1 MSLAVL
7 ELNDQALLIHTEQ
20 GQSISEPG
28 FAQLTSKGIETGE
41 VARSI
46 AWRSPQSSFN
56 QYWRQLNQLP
66 LPSNQRWARHNAD
79 IAFAQIEQLLNATAA
94 PEKLILSVPGSFSD
108 EQMSLVTGLI
118 DASSSQLYAV
128 IDSALAAGLDCQNQ
142 TWIVELQL
150 HQTVVSLIQP
160 QDKGT
165 QGSIEV
171 VQQELIPDL
180 GIMTIYNSVAR
191 HISNSLVTEYRYD
204 PLHNSEGEQTIYDQI
219 PTWLSTLTV
228 KPEVTISISS
238 PKGEL
243 PLVLRKHK
251 IEELIEGRLAKLTD
265 ILESTEKN
273 DVVFTHSGA
282 IIGRLVSRFATA
294 RLLSADQGCR
304 NCFSVQQEIALESE
318 QLHRIRSLKTG
329 LLSDKITINQTHQSG
344 YATHLLYNNQA
355 WPLATAI
362 SIYLKNDQLSFKSGA
377 DKDATLAL
385 MITDS
390 ELGVLYQQPGNEV
403 LLPKSS
409 QPGGSIVIAGHKVKL
424 IEVNNG

>member
-251 IEELIEGRLAKLTD
+251 IEELIESRLAKLTE
-265 ILESTEKN
+265 ILESTEKH

-329 LLSDKITINQTHQSG
+329 LLSDKITINQTHQSA

>member
-251 IEELIEGRLAKLTD
+251 IEELIEGRLAKLTE

>member
-118 DASSSQLYAV
+118 DASSSQLHAV
-128 IDSALAAGLDCQNQ
+128 IDSALAAGLHCQNQ

-191 HISNSLVTEYRYD
+191 HVSNSLVTEYRYD

-251 IEELIEGRLAKLTD
+251 IEELIESRLAKLTE
-265 ILESTEKN
+265 ILESTEKH
-273 DVVFTHSGA
+273 DVVFTNSGA

-329 LLSDKITINQTHQSG
+329 LLLDKITINQTHQSG

-390 ELGVLYQQPGNEV
+390 ELGVLYQQPGYEV
-403 LLPKSS
+403 LLPRSS

>member
-191 HISNSLVTEYRYD
+191 HVSNSLVTEYRYD

-251 IEELIEGRLAKLTD
+251 IEELIESRLAKLTE
-265 ILESTEKN
+265 ILESTEKH

-403 LLPKSS
+403 LLPRSS

-424 IEVNNG
+424 IEVKNG

>member
-128 IDSALAAGLDCQNQ
+128 IDSALAAGLHCQNQ

-191 HISNSLVTEYRYD
+191 HVSNSLVTEYRYD

-251 IEELIEGRLAKLTD
+251 IEELIESRLAKLTE
-265 ILESTEKN
+265 ILESTEKH

-403 LLPKSS
+403 LLPRSS

>member
-118 DASSSQLYAV
+118 DASSSQLHAV

-191 HISNSLVTEYRYD
+191 HVSNSLVSEYRYD

-251 IEELIEGRLAKLTD
+251 IEELIESRLAKLTE
-265 ILESTEKN
+265 ILESTEKH

>member
-118 DASSSQLYAV
+118 DASSSQLHAV

-191 HISNSLVTEYRYD
+191 HISNSLVTDYRYD

-251 IEELIEGRLAKLTD
+251 IEELIESRLAKLTE
-265 ILESTEKN
+265 ILESTEKH

>member
-191 HISNSLVTEYRYD
+191 HISNSLVTDYRYD

-251 IEELIEGRLAKLTD
+251 IEELIESRLAKLTE

>member
-191 HISNSLVTEYRYD
+191 HISNSLVTDYRYD

-251 IEELIEGRLAKLTD
+251 IEELIEGRLAKLTE

-304 NCFSVQQEIALESE
+304 NCFSVQQEIALDSE

-329 LLSDKITINQTHQSG
+329 LLLDKITINQTHQSG

-385 MITDS
+385 MISDS

-424 IEVNNG
+424 IEVNHG

>member
-118 DASSSQLYAV
+118 DASSSQLHAV
-128 IDSALAAGLDCQNQ
+128 IDSALAAGLHCQNQ

-191 HISNSLVTEYRYD
+191 HVSNSLVTEYRYD

-251 IEELIEGRLAKLTD
+251 IEELIESRLAKLTE
-265 ILESTEKN
+265 ILESTEKH

-403 LLPKSS
+403 LLPRSS

>member
-191 HISNSLVTEYRYD
+191 HISNSLVTDYRYD

-251 IEELIEGRLAKLTD
+251 IEELIEGRLAKLTE

-329 LLSDKITINQTHQSG
+329 LLLDKITINQTHQSG

-424 IEVNNG
+424 IEVTNG

>member
-41 VARSI
+41 AARSI

-191 HISNSLVTEYRYD
+191 HVSNSLVSEYRYD

-251 IEELIEGRLAKLTD
+251 IEELIESRLAKLTE
-265 ILESTEKN
+265 ILESTEKH

-403 LLPKSS
+403 LLPRSS

>member
-118 DASSSQLYAV
+118 DASSSQLHAV
-128 IDSALAAGLDCQNQ
+128 IDSALAAGLHCQNQ

-191 HISNSLVTEYRYD
+191 HVSNSLVTEYRYD

-251 IEELIEGRLAKLTD
+251 IEELIESRLAKLTE
-265 ILESTEKN
+265 ILESTEKH

-424 IEVNNG
+424 IEVTNG

>member
-191 HISNSLVTEYRYD
+191 HISNSLVTDYRYD

-251 IEELIEGRLAKLTD
+251 IEELIESRLAKLTE
-265 ILESTEKN
+265 ILESTEKH

>member
-118 DASSSQLYAV
+118 DASSSQLHAV
-128 IDSALAAGLDCQNQ
+128 IDSALAAGLHCQNQ

-191 HISNSLVTEYRYD
+191 HVSNSLVTEYRYD

-251 IEELIEGRLAKLTD
+251 IEELIESRLAKLTE
-265 ILESTEKN
+265 ILESTEKH

-318 QLHRIRSLKTG
+318 QLHRIRSLKTC
-329 LLSDKITINQTHQSG
+329 LLLDKITINQTHQSG

-403 LLPKSS
+403 LLPRSS

-424 IEVNNG
+424 IEVTNG

>member
-118 DASSSQLYAV
+118 DASSSQLHAV

-191 HISNSLVTEYRYD
+191 HISNSLVTDYRYD

-251 IEELIEGRLAKLTD
+251 IEELIESRLAKLTE
-265 ILESTEKN
+265 ILESTEKH

-329 LLSDKITINQTHQSG
+329 LLLDKITINQTHQSG

-390 ELGVLYQQPGNEV
+390 ELGVLYQQPGYGV
-403 LLPKSS
+403 LLPRSS

>member
-118 DASSSQLYAV
+118 DASSSQLHAV
-128 IDSALAAGLDCQNQ
+128 IDSALAAGLHCQNQ

-251 IEELIEGRLAKLTD
+251 IEELIESRLAKLTE
-265 ILESTEKN
+265 ILESTEKH

-329 LLSDKITINQTHQSG
+329 LLSDKITTNQTHQSA

-403 LLPKSS
+403 LLPRSS

>member
-251 IEELIEGRLAKLTD
+251 IEELIEGRLAKLTE
-265 ILESTEKN
+265 ILESTEKH

-403 LLPKSS
+403 LLPRSS

>member
-118 DASSSQLYAV
+118 DASSSQLHAV
-128 IDSALAAGLDCQNQ
+128 IDSALAAGLHCQNQ

-243 PLVLRKHK
+243 PLVLRNHK
-251 IEELIEGRLAKLTD
+251 IEELIESRLAKLTE
-265 ILESTEKN
+265 ILESTEKH
-273 DVVFTHSGA
+273 DVIFTHSGA

-329 LLSDKITINQTHQSG
+329 LLLDKITINQTHQSG

-390 ELGVLYQQPGNEV
+390 ELGVLYQQPGYEV
-403 LLPKSS
+403 LLPRSS

-424 IEVNNG
+424 IEVTNG

>member
-191 HISNSLVTEYRYD
+191 HVSNSLVTEYRYD

-251 IEELIEGRLAKLTD
+251 IEELIESRLAKLTE

-329 LLSDKITINQTHQSG
+329 LLSDKITTNQTHQSA

-362 SIYLKNDQLSFKSGA
+362 SIYLKNDQLSLKSGA
-377 DKDATLAL
+377 DKDAALAL

-403 LLPKSS
+403 LLPRSS

>member
-7 ELNDQALLIHTEQ
+7 ELNDQALLVHTEQ
-20 GQSISEPG
+20 GQCISEPG
-28 FAQLTSKGIETGE
+28 FAQLTSKGIQTGE

-66 LPSNQRWARHNAD
+66 LPSNQTWARHNAD
-79 IAFAQIEQLLNATAA
+79 IAFAQIQQLLNATGA
-94 PEKLILSVPGSFSD
+94 PGKLILSVPGSFSD
-108 EQMSLVTGLI
+108 EQMSLLTGLV
-118 DASSSQLYAV
+118 DASSCQLHAV

-160 QDKGT
+160 QNKGN
-165 QGSIEV
+165 QGSIDI

-191 HISNSLVTEYRYD
+191 HISNSLVTDYRYD

-219 PTWLSTLTV
+219 PTWLSTLAV
-228 KPEVTISISS
+228 KPEITIIIGS

-243 PLVLRKHK
+243 PLVLRKNE
-251 IEELIEGRLAKLTD
+251 IEELVEGRLAKLTE
-265 ILESTEKN
+265 ILESAEKT
-273 DVVFTHSGA
+273 DVVFTHSGT
-282 IIGRLVSRFATA
+282 IIGRLASRFATA
-294 RLLSADQGCR
+294 RLLSADRGCQ
-304 NCFSVQQEIALESE
+304 NCFSAQQEIALESE

-329 LLSDKITINQTHQSG
+329 LLLDEITINQTHQSSC
-344 YATHLLYNNQA
+344 ATHLLHDNQA
-355 WPLATAI
+355 WSLSTAI
-362 SIYLKNDQLSFKSGA
+362 SIYLKNDQLSFKYGA

-385 MITDS
+385 MISDS
-390 ELGVLYQQPGNEV
+390 ELGVLYQQSGNEV

>member
-191 HISNSLVTEYRYD
+191 HVSNSLVTEYRYD

-251 IEELIEGRLAKLTD
+251 IEELIESRLAKLTE
-265 ILESTEKN
+265 ILESTEKH

-329 LLSDKITINQTHQSG
+329 LLSDKITINQTHQSA

-390 ELGVLYQQPGNEV
+390 ELGVLYQQPGYEV
-403 LLPKSS
+403 LLPRSS

>member
-251 IEELIEGRLAKLTD
+251 IEELIESRLAKLTE
-265 ILESTEKN
+265 ILESTEKH

-377 DKDATLAL
+377 DKDAALAL

>member
-118 DASSSQLYAV
+118 DASSSQLHAV

-191 HISNSLVTEYRYD
+191 HISNSLVTDYRYD

-251 IEELIEGRLAKLTD
+251 IEELIESRLAKLTE

-362 SIYLKNDQLSFKSGA
+362 SIYLKNDQLSLKSGA

-403 LLPKSS
+403 LLPRSS

>member
-20 GQSISEPG
+20 GQSASEPG

-94 PEKLILSVPGSFSD
+94 PEKLILSVPGSLSD

-118 DASSSQLYAV
+118 DASSSQLHAV
-128 IDSALAAGLDCQNQ
+128 IDSALAAGLHCQNQ

-191 HISNSLVTEYRYD
+191 HVSNSLVTEYRYD

-251 IEELIEGRLAKLTD
+251 IEELIESRLAKLTE
-265 ILESTEKN
+265 ILESTEKH

-329 LLSDKITINQTHQSG
+329 LLLDKITINKTHQSG

-390 ELGVLYQQPGNEV
+390 ELGVLYQQPGYEV
-403 LLPKSS
+403 LLPRSS

-424 IEVNNG
+424 IEVTNG

>member
-41 VARSI
+41 AARSI

-191 HISNSLVTEYRYD
+191 HISNSLVTDYRYD

-251 IEELIEGRLAKLTD
+251 IEELIEGRLAKLTE

-329 LLSDKITINQTHQSG
+329 LLSDKITTNQTHQSA

-403 LLPKSS
+403 LLPRSS

>member
-20 GQSISEPG
+20 GQSMSEPG

-191 HISNSLVTEYRYD
+191 HISNSLVTDYRYD

-251 IEELIEGRLAKLTD
+251 IEELIESRLAKLTE
-265 ILESTEKN
+265 ILESTEKH

-329 LLSDKITINQTHQSG
+329 LLLDKITINQTHQSG

-403 LLPKSS
+403 LLPRSS

>member
-41 VARSI
+41 AARSI

-118 DASSSQLYAV
+118 DASSSQLHAV
-128 IDSALAAGLDCQNQ
+128 IDSALAAGLHCQNQ

-251 IEELIEGRLAKLTD
+251 IEELIESRLAKLTE
-265 ILESTEKN
+265 ILESTEKH

-403 LLPKSS
+403 LLPRELSARWFNCHCR
-409 QPGGSIVIAGHKVKL
+409 P
-424 IEVNNG
+424 

>member
-118 DASSSQLYAV
+118 DASSSQLHAV

-191 HISNSLVTEYRYD
+191 HVSNSLVTEYRYD

-251 IEELIEGRLAKLTD
+251 IEELIESRLAKLTE
-265 ILESTEKN
+265 ILESTEKH

>member
-118 DASSSQLYAV
+118 DASSSQLHAV
-128 IDSALAAGLDCQNQ
+128 IDSALAAGLHCQNQ

-191 HISNSLVTEYRYD
+191 HVSNSLVTEYRYD

-251 IEELIEGRLAKLTD
+251 IEELIESRLAKLTE
-265 ILESTEKN
+265 ILESTEKH

-403 LLPKSS
+403 LLPRALSPVVQLS
-409 QPGGSIVIAGHKVKL
+409 LQAIKL
-424 IEVNNG
+424 N

>member
-191 HISNSLVTEYRYD
+191 HVSNSLVTEYRYD

-251 IEELIEGRLAKLTD
+251 IEELIESRLAKLTE
-265 ILESTEKN
+265 ILESTEKH

-403 LLPKSS
+403 LLPRSS

>member
-191 HISNSLVTEYRYD
+191 HISNSLVTDYRYD

-251 IEELIEGRLAKLTD
+251 IEELIESRLAKLTE
-265 ILESTEKN
+265 ILESTEKH

-403 LLPKSS
+403 LLPRSS

>member
-118 DASSSQLYAV
+118 DASSSQLHAV
-128 IDSALAAGLDCQNQ
+128 IDSALAAGLHCQNQ

-251 IEELIEGRLAKLTD
+251 IEELIESRLAKLTE
-265 ILESTEKN
+265 ILESTEKH

-403 LLPKSS
+403 LLPRSS

>member
-118 DASSSQLYAV
+118 DASSSQLHAV
-128 IDSALAAGLDCQNQ
+128 IDSALAAGLHCQNQ

-251 IEELIEGRLAKLTD
+251 IEELIESRLAKLTE
-265 ILESTEKN
+265 ILESTEKH

-329 LLSDKITINQTHQSG
+329 LLSDKITTNQTHQSA

-424 IEVNNG
+424 IEVTNG

>member
-20 GQSISEPG
+20 GQSASEPG

-118 DASSSQLYAV
+118 DASSSQLHAV
-128 IDSALAAGLDCQNQ
+128 IDSALAAGLHCQNQ

-191 HISNSLVTEYRYD
+191 HVSNSLVTEYRYD

-251 IEELIEGRLAKLTD
+251 IEELIEGRLAKLTE

-390 ELGVLYQQPGNEV
+390 ELGVLYQQPGYEV
-403 LLPKSS
+403 LLPRSS

-424 IEVNNG
+424 IEVTNG

>member
-191 HISNSLVTEYRYD
+191 HISNSLVTDYRYD

-251 IEELIEGRLAKLTD
+251 IEELIESRLAKLTE
-265 ILESTEKN
+265 ILESTEKH
-273 DVVFTHSGA
+273 DVIFTHSGA

-403 LLPKSS
+403 LLPRSS

>member
-191 HISNSLVTEYRYD
+191 HVSNSLVTEYRYD

-251 IEELIEGRLAKLTD
+251 IEELIESRLAKLTE
-265 ILESTEKN
+265 ILESTEKH

-329 LLSDKITINQTHQSG
+329 LLLDKITINQTHQSG

-390 ELGVLYQQPGNEV
+390 ELGVLYQQPGYEV
-403 LLPKSS
+403 LLPRSS

-424 IEVNNG
+424 IEVTNG

>member
-20 GQSISEPG
+20 GQSMSEPG

-118 DASSSQLYAV
+118 DASSSQLHAV
-128 IDSALAAGLDCQNQ
+128 IDSALAAGLHCQNQ

-191 HISNSLVTEYRYD
+191 HVSNSLVTEYRYD

-251 IEELIEGRLAKLTD
+251 IEELIESRLAKLTE

-403 LLPKSS
+403 LLPRSS

>member
-118 DASSSQLYAV
+118 DASSSQLHAV

-191 HISNSLVTEYRYD
+191 HISNSLVTDYRYD

-251 IEELIEGRLAKLTD
+251 IEELIESRLAKLTE
-265 ILESTEKN
+265 ILESTEKH

-329 LLSDKITINQTHQSG
+329 LLLDKITINQTHQSG

-424 IEVNNG
+424 IEVTNG

>member
-251 IEELIEGRLAKLTD
+251 IEELIESRLAKLTE
-265 ILESTEKN
+265 ILESTEKH

-329 LLSDKITINQTHQSG
+329 LLLDKITINQTHQSA

-403 LLPKSS
+403 LLPRSS